1 MPSANETGHAKN
13 VANLS
18 DLISFCT
25 GYGPTYNPSKASIK
39 LASLNTL
46 LADAQTTINEVNIQ
60 NTAYNNAVN
69 TRILAFK
76 NLKPLSTRIVNALS
90 ATDATTETIK
100 DAKTVNKKVQ
110 GQRATAIPTQ
120 TDPNLPA
127 PATISTSQQSYDQ
140 LIQHLDRML
149 TILNA
154 EPTYTPNEADLQ
166 IATLTAYQ
174 NTLITANNNV
184 TATYTDISNARITRN
199 TTLYKKTTGLYDIAM
214 SVKDYVKSVFGSTS
228 PQYKQI
234 SKIQFTKP
242 R

>member
-1 MPSANETGHAKN
+1 MPAVNETGHAKN

-46 LADAQTTINEVNIQ
+46 LATAQTTINEVNIQ
-60 NTAYNNAVN
+60 NTTYNNAVN

-100 DAKTVNKKVQ
+100 DVKTVNKIVQ

-120 TDPNLPA
+120 TYQHQPPYPPHNNPTTNLYN
-127 PATISTSQQSYDQ
+127 TST
-140 LIQHLDRML
+140 
-149 TILNA
+149 
-154 EPTYTPNEADLQ
+154 
-166 IATLTAYQ
+166 
-174 NTLITANNNV
+174 
-184 TATYTDISNARITRN
+184 
-199 TTLYKKTTGLYDIAM
+199 KC
-214 SVKDYVKSVFGSTS
+214 
-228 PQYKQI
+228 
-234 SKIQFTKP
+234 
-242 R
+242 